1 MHWET
6 SIYNTILQC
15 GACRRRRS
23 SSWHIKM
30 DFNVFLQPFLN
41 ASGDPLLSDY
51 GHWFWIGE
59 LCAHKWT
66 TCNDA
71 KWWWL
76 PVSRSAPPSNTQ
88 KRTQAAHY
96 FHHPSFFLREKYQ
109 FLDQTFSHRCIGSG
123 PPHTYYRFGM
133 TTTLVERKTRE
144 DYILATCVGWCGGLY
159 IFLQGLLTQTYW

>member
-1 MHWET
+1 MLSFVIRTVLVDRKFADWVWQL
-6 SIYNTILQC
+6 ILDCSAICFSCQ
-15 GACRRRRS
+15 
-23 SSWHIKM
+23 
-30 DFNVFLQPFLN
+30 
-41 ASGDPLLSDY
+41 PLLSDC

-133 TTTLVERKTRE
+133 TTTLVERKTWE
-144 DYILATCVGWCGGLY
+144 DYFLATCVGWYGGLY
-159 IFLQGLLTQTYW
+159 IFHQGLLTQTYWLTI